1 LSDVP
6 QDKPRLFLLSRVAL
20 AWTERFEAP
29 SHPAL
34 LMCGQQVV
42 GWFVPAG
49 AAGPPASFLS
59 RLSSPDTSAMVRI
72 ELSGR
77 VLRYVWE
84 MVTLNR
90 AQLSEDI
97 RAAAGA
103 ESVELPAHVRG
114 VDGEPVFARLGRN
127 VRIEPGVV
135 VETAEGPVWFDDGV
149 HVRAFTRI
157 AGPAYIG
164 RGTTVLG
171 GSLSAVSIGASC
183 KVRGELE
190 ETVLLGHTNKAHDGF
205 IGHSYIGRWVNLGAL
220 TTNSDLKNNYSTVR
234 VWTPNGEQDTG
245 ERKIGCFLGDH
256 VKTAIGTLLNT
267 GTLVGPGANLF
278 GTNMPPKHVRPFS
291 WGGGVAV
298 HDLNRFLETA
308 RIVMQRRGESLTPG
322 VERLM
327 RALWRETAGEV
338 A

>member
-1 LSDVP
+1 
-6 QDKPRLFLLSRVAL
+6 
-20 AWTERFEAP
+20 
-29 SHPAL
+29 
-34 LMCGQQVV
+34 
-42 GWFVPAG
+42 
-49 AAGPPASFLS
+49 
-59 RLSSPDTSAMVRI
+59 
-72 ELSGR
+72 
-77 VLRYVWE
+77 
-84 MVTLNR
+84 
-90 AQLSEDI
+90 
-97 RAAAGA
+97 
-103 ESVELPAHVRG
+103 
-114 VDGEPVFARLGRN
+114 
-127 VRIEPGVV
+127 
-135 VETAEGPVWFDDGV
+135 V

-171 GSLSAVSIGASC
+171 GSLSTVSIGASC

-190 ETVLLGHTNKAHDGF
+190 ETIILGHTNKAHDGF

-220 TTNSDLKNNYSTVR
+220 TTNSDLKNNYSSVR
-234 VWTPNGEQDTG
+234 VWTPSGEQDTG

-267 GTLVGPGANLF
+267 GTIVGPGANLF

-308 RIVMQRRGESLTPG
+308 RVVMQRRGESLTPG

-327 RALWRETAGEV
+327 RALWRETAGEI